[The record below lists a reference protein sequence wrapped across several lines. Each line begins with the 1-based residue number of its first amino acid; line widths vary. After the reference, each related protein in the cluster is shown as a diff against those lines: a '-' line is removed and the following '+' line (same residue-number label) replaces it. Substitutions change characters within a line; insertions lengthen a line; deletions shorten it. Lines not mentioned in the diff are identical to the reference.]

1 MKHFFK
7 YTLPFILLISILS
20 SCVKEY
26 ETIEVIDDRNVKD
39 YIQQNNLS
47 VQEYQ
52 GTGVYYQVVSP
63 GVGPELQY
71 SDQVPAIITMRS
83 LDGKYISSDTLSAE
97 NRYYNYLG
105 YLNPEPIRTGIKEVL
120 KNSNG
125 IIRMIIPSRLAF
137 GRNGTINI
145 PGNASLDIQ
154 VKVLDKSKIG
164 EYDDVTIKKYLEK
177 SALTGFSR
185 SNSGLYYKIAEVG
198 TGSPIT
204 IDSTVVAEYTGKL
217 LNGIIFDKTTA
228 GNGRTFDLNGDTD
241 PNSRPISGWQE
252 AIPMIKQGGSI
263 RIVMPS
269 ALGYGFQGSSSAIP
283 AFSCLDFEIKVT
295 DVK

>member
-7 YTLPFILLISILS
+7 YALPFILLISIHS

-26 ETIEVIDDRNVKD
+26 ETIEVIDVRNVKD

-47 VQEYQ
+47 IQEYQ

-71 SDQVPAIITMRS
+71 SDQIPAIITMRS

-120 KNSNG
+120 KNANG
-125 IIRMIIPSRLAF
+125 TIRMIVPSRLAF
-137 GRNGTINI
+137 GRNGTTNI

-154 VKVLDKSKIG
+154 VKVLDKDKMP
-164 EYDDVTIKKYLEK
+164 EYDDYTIRKYLER
-177 SALTGFSR
+177 SALIGFSR
-185 SNSGLYYKIAEVG
+185 SNSGLYYKIADQG
-198 TGSPIT
+198 TGSPISL
-204 IDSTVVAEYTGKL
+204 DSIVVANYTGKL
-217 LNGIIFDKTTA
+217 LNGVIFDRALA
-228 GNGRTFDLNGDTD
+228 GSEASLNM
-241 PNSRPISGWQE
+241 SSVVKGWQE

-263 RIVMPS
+263 RIVIPS
-269 ALGYGFQGSSSAIP
+269 ALGYGMQGSSPAIP
-283 AFSCLDFEIKVT
+283 PFSCLDFEIKVT